1 MELVVNPKINKNELI
16 ELYKSVGWTADVNNI
31 DNLRKGMKKSYVI
44 AAYEDKKLIG
54 LVRALSDYAT
64 VVYVQ
69 DLLVAS
75 DYQGKRVGK
84 SLMHHLLN
92 YFGSVGQIIVTA
104 KNDERT
110 GKFFRYLNFREE
122 SKNTYEI
129 DRRDK
134 KMQS

>member
-16 ELYKSVGWTADVNNI
+16 GLYKSVGWTADVNNI

-104 KNDERT
+104 KSDERI

-129 DRRDK
+129 DRRD
-134 KMQS
+134 

>member
-54 LVRALSDYAT
+54 LVRALSDYAA

-129 DRRDK
+129 DRRD
-134 KMQS
+134 

>member
-44 AAYEDKKLIG
+44 AAYEDKKLNG

-129 DRRDK
+129 DRRD
-134 KMQS
+134 

>member
-84 SLMHHLLN
+84 NLMHHLLN

-104 KNDERT
+104 KNDERI

-129 DRRDK
+129 DRRD
-134 KMQS
+134 

>member
-44 AAYEDKKLIG
+44 AVYEDKKLIG

-104 KNDERT
+104 RNDERI

-129 DRRDK
+129 DRRD
-134 KMQS
+134 

>member
-16 ELYKSVGWTADVNNI
+16 KLYKSVGWTADVNNI

-129 DRRDK
+129 DRRD
-134 KMQS
+134 

>member
-64 VVYVQ
+64 FAELFRIGRPNHRDGQERRANRQVFPLFEFQ
-69 DLLVAS
+69 RRK
-75 DYQGKRVGK
+75 QE
-84 SLMHHLLN
+84 HLRN
-92 YFGSVGQIIVTA
+92 
-104 KNDERT
+104 
-110 GKFFRYLNFREE
+110 
-122 SKNTYEI
+122 
-129 DRRDK
+129 
-134 KMQS
+134 

>member
-1 MELVVNPKINKNELI
+1 MKLVVNPKINKNELI

-129 DRRDK
+129 DRRD
-134 KMQS
+134 

>member
-75 DYQGKRVGK
+75 DYPGKRVGK

-129 DRRDK
+129 DRRD
-134 KMQS
+134 

>member
-69 DLLVAS
+69 DLLVSS

-104 KNDERT
+104 KNDERI

-129 DRRDK
+129 DRRD
-134 KMQS
+134 

>member
-92 YFGSVGQIIVTA
+92 YFGSVGQFIVTA
-104 KNDERT
+104 RNDERI

-129 DRRDK
+129 DRRD
-134 KMQS
+134 

>member
-31 DNLRKGMKKSYVI
+31 DNLRKGMKRSYVI

-84 SLMHHLLN
+84 GLMHHLLN

-129 DRRDK
+129 DRRD
-134 KMQS
+134 

>member
-75 DYQGKRVGK
+75 DYQGRRVGK

-104 KNDERT
+104 RDDDERI

-122 SKNTYEI
+122 SKSTYEI
-129 DRRDK
+129 DRRD
-134 KMQS
+134 

>member
-75 DYQGKRVGK
+75 DYQGTRVGQ

-129 DRRDK
+129 DRRD
-134 KMQS
+134 

>member
-75 DYQGKRVGK
+75 DYHGK
-84 SLMHHLLN
+84 SISN
-92 YFGSVGQIIVTA
+92 RGYGQ
-104 KNDERT
+104 
-110 GKFFRYLNFREE
+110 
-122 SKNTYEI
+122 
-129 DRRDK
+129 
-134 KMQS
+134 

>member
-92 YFGSVGQIIVTA
+92 YFGSVRQIIVTA

-129 DRRDK
+129 DRRD
-134 KMQS
+134 

>member
-1 MELVVNPKINKNELI
+1 MELVVNPKISKNELN
-16 ELYKSVGWTADVNNI
+16 ELYKSVGWAAAVNNV

-54 LVRALSDYAT
+54 LVRALSDYST

-75 DYQGKRVGK
+75 DYQGRRVGK

-104 KNDERT
+104 KNDERI

-129 DRRDK
+129 DRRD
-134 KMQS
+134 

>member
-92 YFGSVGQIIVTA
+92 YFGSGGQIIVTA

-129 DRRDK
+129 DRRD
-134 KMQS
+134 

>member
-16 ELYKSVGWTADVNNI
+16 ELYKSIGWTDEVNNI
-31 DNLRKGMKKSYVI
+31 DNISKGMKRSYVI

-129 DRRDK
+129 DRRD
-134 KMQS
+134 

>member
-44 AAYEDKKLIG
+44 AAYEDKKLVG
-54 LVRALSDYAT
+54 LVRALSDYST

-129 DRRDK
+129 DRRD
-134 KMQS
+134 

>member
-31 DNLRKGMKKSYVI
+31 DNLRKGI
-44 AAYEDKKLIG
+44 
-54 LVRALSDYAT
+54 VRALSDYAT

-129 DRRDK
+129 DRRD
-134 KMQS
+134 

>member
-54 LVRALSDYAT
+54 LDRALSDYAT

-129 DRRDK
+129 DRRD
-134 KMQS
+134 

>member
-92 YFGSVGQIIVTA
+92 YFGSVSQIIVTA
-104 KNDERT
+104 RNDERI

-129 DRRDK
+129 DRRD
-134 KMQS
+134 

>member
-31 DNLRKGMKKSYVI
+31 DNLRKGMKRSYVI

-92 YFGSVGQIIVTA
+92 YFGSDGQIIVTA

-129 DRRDK
+129 DRRD
-134 KMQS
+134 

>member
-84 SLMHHLLN
+84 SLMNHLLN

-104 KNDERT
+104 RNDERI

-129 DRRDK
+129 DRRD
-134 KMQS
+134 

>member
-84 SLMHHLLN
+84 SLMQHLLN

-104 KNDERT
+104 KNDERI

-129 DRRDK
+129 DRRD
-134 KMQS
+134 

>member
-54 LVRALSDYAT
+54 LVRALSDYST

-75 DYQGKRVGK
+75 DYQGRRVGK

-104 KNDERT
+104 NNDERI

-129 DRRDK
+129 DRRD
-134 KMQS
+134 

>member
-16 ELYKSVGWTADVNNI
+16 ELYKYVGWTADVNNI

-129 DRRDK
+129 DRRD
-134 KMQS
+134 

>member
-44 AAYEDKKLIG
+44 AAYEDKELIG

-104 KNDERT
+104 KNDDERI

-129 DRRDK
+129 DRRD
-134 KMQS
+134 

>member
-54 LVRALSDYAT
+54 LVRALSDYST

-129 DRRDK
+129 DRRD
-134 KMQS
+134 

>member
-92 YFGSVGQIIVTA
+92 YFGSFGQIIVTA

-129 DRRDK
+129 DRRD
-134 KMQS
+134 

>member
-84 SLMHHLLN
+84 GLMHHLLN

-129 DRRDK
+129 DRRD
-134 KMQS
+134 

>member
-31 DNLRKGMKKSYVI
+31 DNLRKGMKKSYVF

-129 DRRDK
+129 DRRD
-134 KMQS
+134 

>member
-75 DYQGKRVGK
+75 DYQVKRVGK

-129 DRRDK
+129 DRRD
-134 KMQS
+134 

>member
-54 LVRALSDYAT
+54 LVRALSDYST

-75 DYQGKRVGK
+75 DYQGRRVGK
-84 SLMHHLLN
+84 SLMNHLLN

-104 KNDERT
+104 KNDERI

-129 DRRDK
+129 DRRD
-134 KMQS
+134 

>member
-31 DNLRKGMKKSYVI
+31 ANLRKGMKKSYVI

-104 KNDERT
+104 RNDERI

-129 DRRDK
+129 DRRD
-134 KMQS
+134 

>member
-84 SLMHHLLN
+84 RLMHHLLN

-104 KNDERT
+104 RNDERI

-129 DRRDK
+129 DRRD
-134 KMQS
+134 

>member
-92 YFGSVGQIIVTA
+92 YFGSVGQIIVTS

-129 DRRDK
+129 DRRD
-134 KMQS
+134 

>member
-1 MELVVNPKINKNELI
+1 MELVVNPKITKNELI
-16 ELYKSVGWTADVNNI
+16 ELYKSVGWTADVNTI
-31 DNLRKGMKKSYVI
+31 DNLRQGLKKSYVI

-54 LVRALSDYAT
+54 LIRALSDYST

-69 DLLVAS
+69 YLLFAS
-75 DYQGKRVGK
+75 DYQGRRVGK

-104 KNDERT
+104 KNDERI

-122 SKNTYEI
+122 SKKTYEI
-129 DRRDK
+129 DRRD
-134 KMQS
+134 